1 MYFFKY
7 KDVVLPDRGSVLYS
21 LIRIQGLGVA
31 RAQTILASLGMRQSY
46 NMAHMNYYKVAR
58 FIVLLKSCFILD
70 ARLKEIMLQRLEFFY
85 SKGFIKGI
93 RIFDGLPVKG
103 RTHSNGNGASRM
115 KPFSDKYNEE
125 ILQRRKRISAYSKK
139 KRKSK

>member
-7 KDVVLPDRGSVLYS
+7 KDVIMPEKGSVLYS
-21 LIRIQGLGVA
+21 LTRVQGLGVA
-31 RAQTILASLGMRQSY
+31 RAEAILASLGMALGY
-46 NMAHMNYYKVAR
+46 NMAEMNYFKVAR
-58 FIVLLKSCFILD
+58 FIILLKYCFILD

-103 RTHSNGNGASRM
+103 RTHSNGASAERM
-115 KPFSDKYNEE
+115 KPHSEKYNEE
-125 ILQRRKRISAYSKK
+125 IVQRRRRISAYSKK
-139 KRKSK
+139 KRKK

>member
-7 KDVVLPDRGSVLYS
+7 KDVIMPEKGSVLYS
-21 LIRIQGLGVA
+21 LTRVQGLGVA
-31 RAQTILASLGMRQSY
+31 RAEAILASLGMALGY
-46 NMAHMNYYKVAR
+46 NMAEMNYFKVAR
-58 FIVLLKSCFILD
+58 FIILLKYCFILD

-103 RTHSNGNGASRM
+103 RTHSNGASAERM
-115 KPFSDKYNEE
+115 KPHSEKYNEE
-125 ILQRRKRISAYSKK
+125 IVQRRRRIRAYSKK
-139 KRKSK
+139 KRKK

>member
-7 KDVVLPDRGSVLYS
+7 KDVIMPEKGSVLYS
-21 LIRIQGLGVA
+21 LIRVQGLGVA
-31 RAQTILASLGMRQSY
+31 RAEAILASLGMAQGF
-46 NMAHMNYYKVAR
+46 NMAEMNYYKVAR
-58 FIVLLKSCFILD
+58 FIILLKYCFILD

-103 RTHSNGNGASRM
+103 RTHSNGASAERM
-115 KPFSDKYNEE
+115 KPHSEKYNEE
-125 ILQRRKRISAYSKK
+125 IVQRRRRISAYSKK
-139 KRKSK
+139 KRKK

>member
-7 KDVVLPDRGSVLYS
+7 KDVVLPNRGSVLYS
-21 LIRIQGLGVA
+21 LTSIQGLGVA
-31 RAQTILASLGMRQSY
+31 RAEIILGSLGMSQNY
-46 NMAHMNYYKVAR
+46 NMANMNYYKVAR
-58 FIVLLKSCFILD
+58 FIVLLKSRYILD

-103 RTHSNGNGASRM
+103 RTHSNGAGASRM

-139 KRKSK
+139 KKKK